1 MTMKKYAY
9 ILFAISVIFTA
20 CSGNRQKAEKTTE
33 PDRLQMQAKNL
44 FGVLPSEAPNPDNQI
59 TPEKVHLG
67 KVLFYDTR
75 LSAKGNQSCNTC
87 HNLSTYGVDNEPVSE
102 GDEGLPGDRNS
113 PTVYNSALAFVQFWD
128 GRSEDVEDQA
138 GGPILNPVE
147 MNMHSKEAVEERLD
161 AIPAY
166 VGLFEAAFPGSEDPV
181 TFEHVQMAIAAFERT
196 LLTPSR
202 FDSYLE
208 GDADMLTEQEKRGL
222 EVFIEVGCT
231 ACHMGVLLG
240 GNMYQKF
247 GLFQPY
253 HELTG
258 SEKIDKGRAE
268 VTKNESD
275 SFMFKV
281 PSMRNVAETY
291 PYFHDGS
298 IADLEEAVR
307 IMAVT
312 QLGRELTDYE
322 VEDIS
327 VFLKSLTGKIPEEA
341 LAEPE
346 LPGMGD

>member
-1 MTMKKYAY
+1 MKKYAY
-9 ILFAISVIFTA
+9 LLFVISVIFAA
-20 CSGNRQKAEKTTE
+20 CTGNQQKAEKSTE
-33 PDRLQMQAKNL
+33 PDRLQMQAKSL
-44 FGVLPSEAPNPDNQI
+44 FGVLPSEAPHPENEI
-59 TPEKVHLG
+59 TAEKVQLG
-67 KVLFYDTR
+67 RMLFYDTR
-75 LSAKGNQSCNTC
+75 LSGKGNQSCNTC
-87 HNLSTYGVDNEPVSE
+87 HNLATYGVDNEPVSA

-128 GRSEDVEDQA
+128 GRSADVEDQA

-161 AIPAY
+161 AIPEY
-166 VGLFEAAFPGSEDPV
+166 VAIFREAFPGSENPV

-222 EVFIEVGCT
+222 EAFMEVGCT

-258 SEKIDKGRAE
+258 SQKIDKGRAE
-268 VTKNESD
+268 VTQDEAD

-281 PSMRNVAETY
+281 PTMRNVAETY

-298 IADLEEAVR
+298 IVDLEEAVR

-312 QLGRELTDYE
+312 QLGRELTDYQ
-322 VEDIS
+322 VEDIT
-327 VFLKSLTGKIPEEA
+327 VFLKSLTGDIPEEA
-341 LAEPE
+341 LMVPE
-346 LPGMGD
+346 LPGM